1 LDCVARVNL
10 TRCQYD
16 AHDAG
21 FAHEI
26 SCGIAVERSCH
37 QALLNLIELST
48 RVAKPSHLDDRVVA
62 DVEAG
67 PGRETEQI
75 DAPSG
80 DILTHLPGLDMKT
93 SLPQFVVQL
102 GMDQVDLP

>member
-1 LDCVARVNL
+1 VDCVAGANL
-10 TRCQYD
+10 TRCQHD

-37 QALLNLIELST
+37 QALLNLVELST
-48 RVAKPSHLDDRVVA
+48 RVAQPGHLEDRAVA

-67 PGRETEQI
+67 PGRETA
-75 DAPSG
+75 DRRP
-80 DILTHLPGLDMKT
+80 K
-93 SLPQFVVQL
+93 
-102 GMDQVDLP
+102 